1 MANDVNS
8 IPKDKIKPPTTAMS
22 LVDFRRHIVS
32 TKGDINIDIDQLN
45 APSHSE
51 IKNLILI

>member
-51 IKNLILI
+51 IKKF